1 MSIDARMEGVMNQD
15 LQFIFSRR
23 SIRKYQDRE
32 VPEQMI
38 TDLLEAANAAPS
50 AVKKDTWH
58 FIVIRQRQ
66 TLDKMVQF
74 MPNAQMLKQA
84 TAAFVVCG
92 DITKAHDQQES
103 YMLQDLSG
111 AVENIL
117 LAANAVGLGTC
128 WLGVHPR
135 PDRMDNIRALFSLP
149 DNIIP
154 MCSIAIGWPSEQPEA
169 RTRYSAESVHYENW

>member
-1 MSIDARMEGVMNQD
+1 MNPD
-15 LQFIFSRR
+15 PTFIFARR
-23 SIRKYQDRE
+23 SIRKYQDKE
-32 VPEQMI
+32 VSDQII
-38 TDLLEAANAAPS
+38 TDLLEAAMAAPS
-50 AVKKDTWH
+50 AVKKDPWH

-84 TAAFVVCG
+84 TAALVVCG

-103 YMLQDLSG
+103 YMLQDLSA

-117 LAANAVGLGTC
+117 LAANTMGLGTC

-135 PDRMDNIRALFSLP
+135 PDRMDNIRLLFGLP

-154 MCSIAIGWPSEQPEA
+154 MCGIAIGWPAEEQPA
-169 RTRYSAESVHYENW
+169 RTRYNPDVVHFESW

>member
-1 MSIDARMEGVMNQD
+1 MNKD

-23 SIRKYQDRE
+23 SIRKSQDRE
-32 VPEQMI
+32 VPDQII
-38 TDLLEAANAAPS
+38 TDLLEAAMAAPS
-50 AVKKDTWH
+50 AVKKDPWH
-58 FIVIRQRQ
+58 FIVIRERQ
-66 TLDKMVQF
+66 TMDKMVEF
-74 MPNAQMLKQA
+74 MPNAQMLKLA

-103 YMLQDLSG
+103 YMLQDLSA

-117 LAANAVGLGTC
+117 LAANAMGLGAC

-135 PDRMDNIRALFSLP
+135 PDRMDNIRALFKLP

-154 MCSIAIGWPSEQPEA
+154 MCGIAIGWPAEEQPA
-169 RTRYSAESVHYENW
+169 RTRFNAELVHYGKW

>member
-1 MSIDARMEGVMNQD
+1 MSIDVRMEGVMNKD

-23 SIRKYQDRE
+23 SIRKYRDRE
-32 VPEQMI
+32 VPDQMI
-38 TDLLEAANAAPS
+38 ADLLEAAMAAPS
-50 AVKKDTWH
+50 AVKKDPWH
-58 FIVIRQRQ
+58 FIVIRERQ
-66 TLDKMVQF
+66 ILDKMIQF

-92 DITKAHDQQES
+92 DISKAHDQQES

-117 LAANAVGLGTC
+117 LAANAMGLGTC

-135 PDRMDNIRALFSLP
+135 PDRMDNIRALFKLP

-154 MCSIAIGWPSEQPEA
+154 MCSIAIGWPAEEQPA
-169 RTRYSAESVHYENW
+169 RTRFNADLVHYEKW

>member
-1 MSIDARMEGVMNQD
+1 MNPV
-15 LQFIFSRR
+15 LQFVFSRR
-23 SIRKYQDRE
+23 SIRKYQKKE
-32 VPEQMI
+32 VSGEVI
-38 TDLLEAANAAPS
+38 TDLLEAGMAAPS
-50 AVKKDTWH
+50 AVKKDPWH

-66 TLDKMVQF
+66 TLDKMVEF

-84 TAAFVVCG
+84 TGAIVVCG

-103 YMLQDLSG
+103 YMVQDLSA

-117 LAANAVGLGTC
+117 LAANALGLGTC

-135 PDRMDNIRALFSLP
+135 PDRMDNVRTLFELP

-154 MCSIAIGWPSEQPEA
+154 MCGIAIGWPTEKLRA
-169 RTRYSAESVHYENW
+169 RTRFNPDVVHYESW

>member
-1 MSIDARMEGVMNQD
+1 MNQD

-23 SIRKYQDRE
+23 SIRKYQDKE
-32 VPEQMI
+32 VGDQVI
-38 TDLLEAANAAPS
+38 NDLLEAAMAAPS
-50 AVKKDTWH
+50 AVKKDPWH

-66 TLDKMVQF
+66 TLDKMVAF

-103 YMLQDLSG
+103 YMLQDLSA

-117 LAANAVGLGTC
+117 LAANAMGIGTC

-135 PDRMDNIRALFSLP
+135 TDRMNNIRKLFKLP

-154 MCSIAIGWPSEQPEA
+154 MCGIAIGWPAEELKA
-169 RTRYSAESVHYENW
+169 RTRFNPDVVHFEKW